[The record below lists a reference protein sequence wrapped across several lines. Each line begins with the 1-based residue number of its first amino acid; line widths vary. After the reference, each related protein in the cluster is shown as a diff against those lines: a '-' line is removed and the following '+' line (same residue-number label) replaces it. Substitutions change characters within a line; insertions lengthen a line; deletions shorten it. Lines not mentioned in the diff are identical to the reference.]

1 MLLLPRQSTVL
12 TKLLFRVSH
21 TVLLWLCVMVMLRF
35 LSRAPL
41 FLAFPPP
48 PPLLLFAL
56 NLTCRL
62 AAVANDLLGM
72 VNSDV
77 PILLL
82 PTVHTADTWGQA
94 QQFTSDTAPQM
105 AGPHPQTVLVRE
117 LHIMHM
123 RFRFVSPTSACPLN
137 LSGIPLR
144 IALGSP
150 EATPWPSR
158 QRPSGVPTN
167 CHF

>member
-1 MLLLPRQSTVL
+1 MLLLPRLPTVL
-12 TKLLFRVSH
+12 TKISFRVSH

-35 LSRAPL
+35 LSRAPV

-48 PPLLLFAL
+48 PPLLLLAL
-56 NLTCRL
+56 NMPCRL
-62 AAVANDLLGM
+62 AAMANALLGM

-77 PILLL
+77 PILLH

-94 QQFTSDTAPQM
+94 QQFTPATAPQM
-105 AGPHPQTVLVRE
+105 AGPHPQAVLVRE
-117 LHIMHM
+117 LHIIHM

-150 EATPWPSR
+150 EATHLAFTTAPF
-158 QRPSGVPTN
+158 GGA
-167 CHF
+167 H